1 MKALVLGGSGSIGS
15 EIVKQLLTDGF
26 EVYVQYYRTD
36 INELTSKFNDDKVR
50 FIQADL
56 SQTIDI
62 DKTFGDIKS
71 LDCLIYA
78 SGQSLY
84 GVLQDMKD
92 YDIDACYQLNVL
104 QLIRLCRYF
113 VDVLRQSA
121 NGRII
126 VISSIWG
133 ETGASMETI
142 YSAMKS
148 AQLGFV
154 KALSQELALTS
165 VTVNA
170 IAPGFVAGNMASEW
184 QEDELQ
190 AMITELPQQRL
201 VLPSEVAHTCA
212 YLYHSNARSVTGT
225 IQKVNGAWYI

>member
-15 EIVKQLLTDGF
+15 EIVQRLLSDGF
-26 EVYVQYYRTD
+26 EVYIQYYRTD
-36 INELTSKFNDDKVR
+36 INKLSIKFQSDKVH
-50 FIQADL
+50 FIKADL
-56 SQTIDI
+56 TNTIDI
-62 DKTFGDIKS
+62 ENTFGDIKT

-84 GVLQDMKD
+84 GVLQDMSD
-92 YDIDACYQLNVL
+92 YDIDVCYQLNVL

-113 VDVLRQSA
+113 VDLLRQSE

-133 ETGASMETI
+133 EMGASMETI
-142 YSAMKS
+142 YSTMKS

-170 IAPGFVAGNMASEW
+170 VTPGFVAGNMANEW
-184 QEDELQ
+184 REDELQ
-190 AMITELPQQRL
+190 AMVNELPQQRL
-201 VLPSEVAHTCA
+201 ILPREIAHTCA
-212 YLYHSNARSVTGT
+212 YLYHPDAKSVTGT